1 MSMVRYVRTLGR
13 SSRRYAARHGA
24 VLVEFAFVC
33 PLLLMTAIACAD
45 LGRVSHYYE
54 TVANAARV
62 GAETGACQQFSEI
75 NRPAWEA
82 RIRQSVEAELQ
93 TLPGFNAS
101 DMTYGL
107 AVTDKPDGSHEIEVN
122 VGYRFRMWLRWPGL
136 PANVDLEKQV
146 TYRQFR

>member
-1 MSMVRYVRTLGR
+1 MIMTPDLRTTCR
-13 SSRRYAARHGA
+13 SPARRSARHGA

-33 PLLLMTAIACAD
+33 PLLIMTAIACAD

-82 RIRQSVEAELQ
+82 RIRQSVEGELQ
-93 TLPGFNAS
+93 TLPGFDANE
-101 DMTYGL
+101 MTYGL
-107 AVTDKPDGSHEIEVN
+107 VVTDKPDGSHEIEVN